1 MWNGIIWEIKL
12 HQYETFYTDREVRN
26 KNDLFQFFYLIFA
39 ISCLQ
44 IILLDDT
51 YNEEELLRK
60 KMKLS
65 ILRF

>member
-1 MWNGIIWEIKL
+1 MWNEIIWEIKL

-26 KNDLFQFFYLIFA
+26 KNDLFQFFLFDLRYFMLIDN
-39 ISCLQ
+39 SSRCL
-44 IILLDDT
+44 IK
-51 YNEEELLRK
+51 EEELLRK